1 MKIGLRIFLG
11 YFLIVGL
18 AALLVARVF
27 VQEVKPGV
35 RQAMEDT
42 LVDTA
47 HVLARLA
54 TDDFLAGRIADGDFA
69 RDLRGIGGGIVD
81 AEIWRMRKRSVDYR
95 VYITDAKGIVVFD
108 SSGRALGQDYSQWND
123 VYLTL
128 RGRYGARSSKS
139 DPNDDGSSVMHVAAP
154 IKDGERIVGSLTVAK
169 PNAAMQPFIERS
181 QATVWRWGLVLMGG
195 AFVIGLLMTG
205 WLTRALGRLTAYARA
220 AAAGERVPAPGG
232 VGEIGEL
239 SRALERMRTQLD
251 GRDYAERYV
260 HTLTHEMKSPLAA
273 IRGAAELLED
283 AGMPPE
289 AHARFV
295 GNIREQS
302 ARLTELID
310 RLLELAALE
319 QRPALQTTETIDPV
333 ELANAVL
340 AQYEPRLAQEGKR
353 LVLDVPSASAAST
366 ALPPRLHGDAFL
378 LRQALTNLI
387 DNALDFTPTDGVVTL
402 TLRHADGAVQFHV
415 IDAGPGVPDYA
426 IERVFDR
433 FYSLPRHEGG
443 PRSSGL
449 GLCFVREIAQLH
461 RGSVTIGNRAATT
474 DGAGGSIGAVATL
487 TIPTES

>member
-1 MKIGLRIFLG
+1 MKIGLRILLG

-47 HVLARLA
+47 YVLARLA
-54 TDDFLAGRIADGDFA
+54 TDDFLAGRIADGAFA
-69 RDLRGIGGGIVD
+69 RDLQGIGRGAVDAVD
-81 AEIWRMRKRSVDYR
+81 AEIWQQRKRSVDYR

-139 DPNDDGSSVMHVAAP
+139 DPADEGSSVMHVAAP

-195 AFVIGLLMTG
+195 AFVIGLAMTG
-205 WLTRALGRLTAYARA
+205 WLTRALGKLTAYARS
-220 AAAGERVPAPGG
+220 AAAGERVAAPGG
-232 VGEIGEL
+232 AGEIGEL
-239 SRALERMRTQLD
+239 SRALERMRAQLD

-273 IRGAAELLED
+273 IRGAAELLDED
-283 AGMPPE
+283 LPAE
-289 AHARFV
+289 ARARFT

-302 ARLTELID
+302 ARLTALID
-310 RLLELAALE
+310 KLLALAELE
-319 QRPALQTTETIDPV
+319 QRPALAQTEAVDAAALV
-333 ELANAVL
+333 RELA
-340 AQYEPRLAQEGKR
+340 AQFEPRLAVAGQT
-353 LVLDVPSASAAST
+353 LHLDLTAVPI
-366 ALPPRLHGDAFL
+366 LRGDPFL
-378 LRQALTNLI
+378 LRQAVANLL
-387 DNALDFTPTDGVVTL
+387 DNALEFAPAGSTIVLALRRDGDMVEF
-402 TLRHADGAVQFHV
+402 R
-415 IDAGPGVPDYA
+415 IEDAGPGIPAFATD
-426 IERVFDR
+426 RVFER

-443 PRSSGL
+443 ARSSGL

-461 RGSVTIGNRAATT
+461 RGE
-474 DGAGGSIGAVATL
+474 ATL
-487 TIPTES
+487 ANRDEGGACARLRIPAEPPSA